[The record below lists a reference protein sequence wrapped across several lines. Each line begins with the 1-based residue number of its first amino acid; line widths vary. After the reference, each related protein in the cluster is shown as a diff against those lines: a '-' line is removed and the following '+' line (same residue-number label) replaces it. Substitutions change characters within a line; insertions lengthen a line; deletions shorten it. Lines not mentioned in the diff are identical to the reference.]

1 MTTNQ
6 RVTLALYFT
15 ELRTNAG
22 LSLRAVGQ
30 KAKPKLDAATVW
42 KIESGKKV
50 KAKTLGLA
58 LRALDLTEKDHAF
71 VEAFALWSTE
81 QAQTLPFAA
90 LDGGIERVK
99 ASGNR
104 EFDKLVA
111 AAAAALRKAPEAD
124 RPLIVEALKHPAALA
139 LWVRSRK

>member
-1 MTTNQ
+1 M
-6 RVTLALYFT
+6 TLARFFIG
-15 ELRTNAG
+15 LRTKAG

-30 KAKPKLDAATVW
+30 RSKPKLDPATLW
-42 KIESGKKV
+42 KIENSRKV
-50 KAKTLGLA
+50 RAKTLSQA
-58 LRALDLTEKDHAF
+58 LHALDITEKDAAF

-90 LDGGIERVK
+90 MDGGIERVK

-111 AAAAALRKAPEAD
+111 AAAAALRKVADAD
-124 RPLIVEALKHPAALA
+124 RPLIIEALKHPAALA